1 MNKNFDIIH
10 ERKGTNSVKYDLL
23 ETIFG
28 HSDLLPMWVADMD
41 FKAPQPVLDA
51 LQKRIDHGIFGYT
64 FLSDG
69 YYQAIAQWHKKRQ
82 NLKLNREWIYPGI
95 GIVPTLNFMVQV
107 YTNPS
112 DKIIVQPPVYYPFF
126 NAAKDH
132 GRKLIQNE
140 LILQG
145 GRYYIDFDD
154 LEAQVDQ
161 DTKLFFL
168 CHPHNPGGRIW
179 SSEELQKL
187 GQFCLDNDILLIS
200 DEIHSD
206 LIIPGNT
213 FTPALSLPDEI
224 SQNIIT
230 CMAPSKTFNLAGLSS
245 SYIICK
251 NPAIMEKYTKY
262 IEKLHISQGNVFGG
276 IALEAAY
283 SDEGEAWLQE
293 LMKYI
298 QDNYTFLKSFL
309 NKEIP
314 GVKIM
319 EPEATYLV
327 WLDFSEFFDNA
338 HDLQQFTRKKSK
350 LALNDGIL
358 FGKGGHLFERINIAC
373 PKKILEK
380 ALNQLK
386 NAFDQL

>member
-1 MNKNFDIIH
+1 
-10 ERKGTNSVKYDLL
+10 
-23 ETIFG
+23 
-28 HSDLLPMWVADMD
+28 
-41 FKAPQPVLDA
+41 
-51 LQKRIDHGIFGYT
+51 
-64 FLSDG
+64 
-69 YYQAIAQWHKKRQ
+69 
-82 NLKLNREWIYPGI
+82 
-95 GIVPTLNFMVQV
+95 
-107 YTNPS
+107 
-112 DKIIVQPPVYYPFF
+112 
-126 NAAKDH
+126 
-132 GRKLIQNE
+132 
-140 LILQG
+140 
-145 GRYYIDFDD
+145 
-154 LEAQVDQ
+154 
-161 DTKLFFL
+161 
-168 CHPHNPGGRIW
+168 
-179 SSEELQKL
+179 
-187 GQFCLDNDILLIS
+187 
-200 DEIHSD
+200 
-206 LIIPGNT
+206 
-213 FTPALSLPDEI
+213 
-224 SQNIIT
+224 
-230 CMAPSKTFNLAGLSS
+230 
-245 SYIICK
+245 
-251 NPAIMEKYTKY
+251 MEKYTKY